1 MLAPPFAIPPGGEDA
16 ARAFYGRVLGLVERG
31 KPEQLRASGGV
42 WFEGEGLQL
51 HVGIEEA
58 FAPTRKAHIALI
70 VRDLPGLG
78 DALRAAG
85 SPFEADDR
93 VPGRSR
99 AYTAD
104 PFGNRIDPFT
114 AQKDFHPGID
124 ISTPIGTKVQ
134 APADGI
140 VISTG
145 PLMTT
150 PRPRSARSSSSA

>member
-1 MLAPPFAIPPGGEDA
+1 MPDPSGMISGLDHVQLAIPPGGEDA
-16 ARAFYGRVLGLVERG
+16 ARAFYGRVLGLAERG

-104 PFGNRIDPFT
+104 PFGNRIEL
-114 AQKDFHPGID
+114 I
-124 ISTPIGTKVQ
+124 
-134 APADGI
+134 ADGDGF
-140 VISTG
+140 SQ
-145 PLMTT
+145 
-150 PRPRSARSSSSA
+150 RR